1 MLSAVPGEALCRL
14 RQALTTIEPNQGFPL
29 GAEEAVRPL
38 GLPAVDAALGGGLA
52 VGALHELA
60 PAVPAQLGA
69 AIGFALAIAAHAGK
83 LAQPAQERDATGGR
97 QTLWIQTDFA
107 GLEGGTA
114 YGPGLD
120 LFGLP
125 MDRLLILRVARPIDA
140 LWAFE
145 EALKSHALAV
155 VLAEL
160 PEHGA
165 AADLTATRRLSLA
178 ARAGGGLGLLL
189 RHRPT
194 PLASAAMTR
203 WQVAGAPS
211 MPDRFGGLGRTTFEL
226 SLNRNR
232 RGRCGRF
239 IVSWDHG
246 TRTFIPPAL
255 SLGLAATARDRPAD
269 ARIAAFR

>member
-14 RQALTTIEPNQGFPL
+14 RQALTSIEPNSGFPL

-60 PAVPAQLGA
+60 PAAPTQLGA
-69 AIGFALAIAAHAGK
+69 AIGFALAIAANTGK
-83 LAQPAQERDATGGR
+83 PAQERSTTGGR
-97 QTLWIQTDFA
+97 QTLWIQTDFS

-120 LFGLP
+120 RFGLP
-125 MDRLLILRVARPIDA
+125 MDRLLILRVARPVDA

-160 PEHGA
+160 PEQGA

-189 RHRPT
+189 RHRQT

-203 WQVAGAPS
+203 WAVAGAPS
-211 MPDRFGGLGRTTFEL
+211 MPDRFGGLGRTTFAL

-232 RGRCGRF
+232 RGQCGRF

-246 TRTFIPPAL
+246 TRTFITPAL

-269 ARIAAFR
+269 ARIASRR

>member
-1 MLSAVPGEALCRL
+1 MLSTVPGEALCRL
-14 RQALTTIEPNQGFPL
+14 RQALTSIEPNRGFPL
-29 GAEEAVRPL
+29 GAEEAVRAL
-38 GLPAVDAALGGGLA
+38 GLPAVDAALAGGLA

-60 PAVPAQLGA
+60 PAAPTARRRHRLC
-69 AIGFALAIAAHAGK
+69 AGHCSHK
-83 LAQPAQERDATGGR
+83 RDRRPPSTR
-97 QTLWIQTDFA
+97 IQTDFA

-114 YGPGLD
+114 YGGSIA
-120 LFGLP
+120 FGLP
-125 MDRLLILRVARPIDA
+125 MDQLLMLRVARPLDA
-140 LWAFE
+140 LWACE

-160 PEHGA
+160 PEQGA

-194 PLASAAMTR
+194 PLASAATTR
-203 WQVAGAPS
+203 WEVAGAPS
-211 MPDRFGGLGRTTFEL
+211 MPDRFGGLGPTTFDL

-232 RGRCGRF
+232 RGPCGRF

-269 ARIAAFR
+269 ARIASRL